1 MDLQARQP
9 DGCAERSVTMAKRSL
24 QDAFTS
30 TAQPT
35 APTPQPEAQTHRPPS
50 RRGLKALTV
59 WVDPAVHQQLR
70 IMALEQNRSAED
82 MLREAL
88 ADLFQKH
95 GRPRL
100 HSS

>member
-1 MDLQARQP
+1 
-9 DGCAERSVTMAKRSL
+9 MAKRSL

-35 APTPQPEAQTHRPPS
+35 APTPQPEEQPHRPPS

-70 IMALEQNRSAED
+70 IMALEQERPAQD
-82 MLREAL
+82 ILCEAL
-88 ADLFQKH
+88 ADLFQKY
-95 GRPRL
+95 GRPRIL
-100 HSS
+100 